1 MQAEHLKSL
10 VNQKKFTSSTP
21 EIEDLGKSVINF
33 LIKKAAICK
42 VQNYDKVKNI
52 GPDFSSYLSDLFKM
66 DGPAKLSERDI
77 QKALGLLAKEK
88 KFYQSLE
95 KIEE

>member
-1 MQAEHLKSL
+1 
-10 VNQKKFTSSTP
+10 
-21 EIEDLGKSVINF
+21 
-33 LIKKAAICK
+33 
-42 VQNYDKVKNI
+42 
-52 GPDFSSYLSDLFKM
+52 M
-66 DGPAKLSERDI
+66 DGPEKLSERDI

>member
-10 VNQKKFTSSTP
+10 VKKQKFTNSSP

-33 LIKKAAICK
+33 LIKKATICK
-42 VQNYDKVKNI
+42 VKKYDKVKNI

-66 DGPAKLSERDI
+66 DGPEKLSERDI

-88 KFYQSLE
+88 NFYQSLE
-95 KIEE
+95 KIED